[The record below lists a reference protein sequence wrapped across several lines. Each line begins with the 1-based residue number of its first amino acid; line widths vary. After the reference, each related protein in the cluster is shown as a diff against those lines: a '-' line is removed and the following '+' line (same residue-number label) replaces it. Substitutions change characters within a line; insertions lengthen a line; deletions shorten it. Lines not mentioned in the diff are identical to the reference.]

1 MSLQRQTGPGRCS
14 CARWYLCKRAL
25 QYLFE
30 CQRAS
35 YGAMCV
41 HVEFLMHFYRVWF
54 RPFQSALA
62 ARNQRRT
69 GARPFER
76 LLGRAVPWM
85 VLICSDKDTAS
96 ASDGD
101 DTLPLPLEFADFDL
115 RSPKPFG
122 IGLDRFNMFCLWHA
136 EFAAASPWSEAF
148 SSPLSCNE
156 EPAPRRIQVPQRPEP
171 SYRRGKSFSTLKDL
185 RQIQRRRRDREQYEK
200 KVRSENLYI
209 KYHGTNSD

>member
-1 MSLQRQTGPGRCS
+1 
-14 CARWYLCKRAL
+14 
-25 QYLFE
+25 
-30 CQRAS
+30 
-35 YGAMCV
+35 
-41 HVEFLMHFYRVWF
+41 
-54 RPFQSALA
+54 
-62 ARNQRRT
+62 
-69 GARPFER
+69 
-76 LLGRAVPWM
+76 M

-101 DTLPLPLEFADFDL
+101 VTLPLPLEFTDFDL

-122 IGLDRFNMFCLWHA
+122 IGLDRFNMFCLWRA
-136 EFAAASPWSEAF
+136 EFAPASPPASPWSEAF

-156 EPAPRRIQVPQRPEP
+156 EPAPRRIQLPQRPEP

>member
-1 MSLQRQTGPGRCS
+1 
-14 CARWYLCKRAL
+14 
-25 QYLFE
+25 
-30 CQRAS
+30 
-35 YGAMCV
+35 
-41 HVEFLMHFYRVWF
+41 
-54 RPFQSALA
+54 
-62 ARNQRRT
+62 
-69 GARPFER
+69 
-76 LLGRAVPWM
+76 M

-122 IGLDRFNMFCLWHA
+122 IGLDRFNMFCLWRA

-156 EPAPRRIQVPQRPEP
+156 EPAPRRIQLPQRPEP

-200 KVRSENLYI
+200 KVRSENLY
-209 KYHGTNSD
+209 HGTNSD